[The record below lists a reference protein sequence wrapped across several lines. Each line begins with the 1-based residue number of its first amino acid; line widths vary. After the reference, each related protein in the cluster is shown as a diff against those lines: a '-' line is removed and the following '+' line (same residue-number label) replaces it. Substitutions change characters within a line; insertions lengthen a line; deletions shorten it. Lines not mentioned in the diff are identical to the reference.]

1 MAMKLKN
8 LPQSQPNQSNQSN
21 QPNHRLSSRLEI
33 RLSDSDYNQIKARAE
48 QVNLSMSDFMRRAAL
63 KRAMPRPVAAFDL
76 KAYQVLCKI
85 DSQLRIAGNNLNQMA
100 KTCNSAVA
108 LGEPVVVNTGLLE
121 SVQQLIRENK
131 TTIKAMVA
139 AMAKSNLPKHDDRQT
154 N

>member
-21 QPNHRLSSRLEI
+21 QPNQRLSSRLEI

-63 KRAMPRPVAAFDL
+63 RRAMPRPLAAFDL

-85 DSQLRIAGNNLNQMA
+85 DAQLRIAGNNLNQITNA
-100 KTCNSAVA
+100 CNSAVA
-108 LGEPVVVNTGLLE
+108 LGEPVVINTGLLK
-121 SVQQLIRENK
+121 SVQQLIRENGNAIK
-131 TTIKAMVA
+131 TIVA
-139 AMAKSNLPKHDDRQT
+139 NLAKST
-154 N
+154 VS